1 MSTTQPGATGAA
13 LVTGASRGIGKV
25 VALRLA
31 QSGFDV
37 AVNYRKSEAEAEEV
51 VGQIES
57 IGRRAVSLR
66 ADISD
71 LGQAAELYDRA
82 SGALGPVNVL
92 INNAGITRDRLVI
105 QMTSDDWDAIWSTDL
120 AGPRLLL
127 EQSAAVMNGIPNA
140 RIVNLSSVVGSAGN
154 AGQSNYAA
162 AKSALLGLTRDAA
175 VRYAGQ
181 RTTVNCVVPG
191 YFLTDATSHLTD
203 EQSDA
208 WLRRIP
214 LGRFGEVSE
223 IANLVVFLVSE
234 SASYITGQCIA
245 IDGGFLAASGFG
257 LAS

>member
-31 QSGFDV
+31 QCGFDV
-37 AVNYRKSEAEAEEV
+37 AVNYRKSEAEAEQV
-51 VGQIES
+51 VRQIEC
-57 IGRRAVSLR
+57 IGRRAVSLG
-66 ADISD
+66 ADVSD
-71 LGQAAELYDRA
+71 LVQAAKLYDRA
-82 SGALGPVNVL
+82 TVALGPVTVL
-92 INNAGITRDRLVI
+92 VNNAGITRDRLVI
-105 QMTSDDWDAIWSTDL
+105 RMTSEDWDTIWSTDL
-120 AGPRLLL
+120 AGPRVLL
-127 EQSAAVMNGIPNA
+127 ERSAAGMSKIPNA
-140 RIVNLSSVVGSAGN
+140 RIVNLSSVVGAAGN

-181 RTTVNCVVPG
+181 GTTINCVVPG

-203 EQSDA
+203 DQSDA

-214 LGRFGEVSE
+214 LGRFGEVPE
-223 IANLVVFLVSE
+223 IANLVAFLVSE

-245 IDGGFLAASGFG
+245 VDGGFLAAAGFG